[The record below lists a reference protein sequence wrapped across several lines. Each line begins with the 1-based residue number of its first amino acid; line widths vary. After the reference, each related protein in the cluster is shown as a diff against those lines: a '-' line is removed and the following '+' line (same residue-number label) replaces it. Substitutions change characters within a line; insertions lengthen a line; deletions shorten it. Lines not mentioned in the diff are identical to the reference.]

1 MSQALLRE
9 IKTTIKNYKL
19 YNYLPVNCRTIGGPI
34 SGGKRQERRPCIHLI
49 NNMENPSTSAR
60 QLLNSD
66 LVIVMTLLE
75 KRNNCNKFA
84 PYWPDDFATGNDIPL
99 HKKLKKIKIWT
110 RGIGLKLH
118 TCEDPLLH
126 LDYDVPRIDVHTE
139 VYEREHGN
147 VHEDALDQ
155 QRSFVVAAKPSENFQ
170 VI

>member
-75 KRNNCNKFA
+75 KRNNTLITV
-84 PYWPDDFATGNDIPL
+84 PGLTGNFCQ
-99 HKKLKKIKIWT
+99 K
-110 RGIGLKLH
+110 
-118 TCEDPLLH
+118 
-126 LDYDVPRIDVHTE
+126 
-139 VYEREHGN
+139 VYLN
-147 VHEDALDQ
+147 Q
-155 QRSFVVAAKPSENFQ
+155 FTY
-170 VI
+170 